1 MIYRDGNKISAVY
14 HNGKP
19 ISKIFR
25 DGKLVWQKNTLVGKR
40 VKSITVSL
48 PAWKTMERQYW
59 QAGIWLVGTS
69 TSGYYIDVSIK
80 GRGIRLRGAG
90 GSLRGSISGSKF
102 VIPEGAA
109 LTTDDISVGSTVLV
123 TIKTPAKTYTGTSSG
138 VDGGYKYAFTSTTA
152 VVDGTKLRIKTTL
165 SGGTLIH
172 TMIAKWGMSLRSM
185 SNNTPDILNSSF
197 TNADGYKIG
206 PLELS
211 SPTVTL
217 DWALTQANVITMLGK
232 VSNISSYYPTAIFQY
247 MAGPSTIASATA
259 SLITPAFTKTLTLPI
274 TAIETY

>member
-40 VKSITVSL
+40 VKSITVNL

-69 TSGYYIDVSIK
+69 TSGYYIDVSVK

-109 LTTDDISVGSTVLV
+109 LTTDDISVGSTVQV
-123 TIKTPAKTYTGTSSG
+123 TIKSPSKTYNASYLAI
-138 VDGGYKYAFTSTTA
+138 DGGYRYVFTSTTA

-165 SGGTLIH
+165 SGGTSVHGIVV
-172 TMIAKWGMSLRSM
+172 KWGMSLRSM
-185 SNNTPDILNSSF
+185 SNNNPDILNNSY
-197 TNADGYKIG
+197 TNANGYNIVNV
-206 PLELS
+206 ELT
-211 SPTVTL
+211 SPTVTR

-232 VSNISSYYPTAIFQY
+232 VSNISSYYPTAIFQRIG
-247 MAGPSTIASATA
+247 GPSTIASATA